1 VSGGTVTITAS
12 QGGDSTY
19 DAAPTVNQNLTI
31 IDDTLTA
38 QTITWSQSLSSL
50 TYGSADTNMTASASS
65 GLGITYI
72 SSDSNVVD
80 VNGTFLKI
88 IGAGTATVSAS
99 QGGNGQYSA
108 ASTVGK
114 NITVSK
120 ANQTIVAANNATSL
134 PNLTKDSGDFEFS
147 PGTKTVKTGTTTNTG
162 LAVTY
167 DSNDTNIVLV
177 TSSGSRLKPVGGGTA
192 TITVTQ
198 AGNVGYNAAS
208 SKTFTV
214 TVTEYSP
221 YSNSL
226 PGMIFWLNGY
236 DINGD
241 GSPDANADFTSI
253 GGKVQ
258 PDGWADIS
266 GNPESASFSQSS
278 TSVQPVYVVQSGKPG
293 LAFGSSQGNNGAHLI
308 GSVPST
314 VSGNVGY
321 TLVIAVKTAGTGG
334 NRFFH
339 FGATSGAAGQVIGHG
354 KNGGYYFNG
363 GGEQTFSGVNFGGN
377 VQVGV
382 FRRKASS
389 TYAQSEFILN
399 GTKKIGTAISGSS
412 SPSIP
417 STGRDMILGAGRNA
431 SGAIAQ
437 QLDNGVIHE
446 VMLFEGDLNDFA
458 VRRLEGYLAYKWG
471 SNARLVNGHPFG
483 SNRPLFGG
491 SQSITVAATNVPHDA
506 ADSNKPFMSTF
517 DDPFVLEGAYAT
529 SGLNIIYETNNSS
542 VLAVNSSGKL
552 NPIGTGLV
560 RVTLKQ
566 PGDSHFSAASN
577 QTFDMK
583 IIGKRPQTLT
593 FTTVNETRIDQ
604 AMDLNG
610 TSSAGLAINYSIT
623 AGGSI
628 ANLSSNR
635 LTFTGTGSVTVR
647 ASQAGNGTYAAA
659 VAVDQTFVV
668 KRPLTL
674 IFNAIGNMGVNQVFD
689 VKASVVDAI
698 SNQAIQVNP
707 TYSIVSGP
715 ATISGNQIT
724 CGNTTGKV
732 VVQAKAT
739 GAAFFTS
746 TATADFNVTSKQG
759 QIIDF
764 KYMEPGGLM
773 AELPLSR
780 KPIPL
785 GRMASATSNLGV
797 SFSLTANPNNAMQII
812 GSGQNAMLVF
822 SKNFTG
828 FGTANEL
835 TVTITAAQAGN
846 GSYNKAADASH
857 DLIIK
862 KPGKTAFFE
871 ERRMD
876 PRYTKERDKFARKLF
891 AKKNLKGL
899 IDLDGDGSITVNDA
913 KLLFDSDD
921 FDSDGDGISNFM
933 ERAFGGDSLSS
944 DAKDTLPRSIKK
956 PGSKKQRITFQQYSS
971 GYNTEGIEY
980 IVESSTDL
988 RTWSTSDV
996 TQVDLNGPS
1005 TAGKGVDVGGGME
1018 RVLWETT
1025 NNRATGKAQ
1034 FLRVRVRTK

>member
-1 VSGGTVTITAS
+1 
-12 QGGDSTY
+12 
-19 DAAPTVNQNLTI
+19 
-31 IDDTLTA
+31 
-38 QTITWSQSLSSL
+38 
-50 TYGSADTNMTASASS
+50 
-65 GLGITYI
+65 
-72 SSDSNVVD
+72 
-80 VNGTFLKI
+80 
-88 IGAGTATVSAS
+88 
-99 QGGNGQYSA
+99 
-108 ASTVGK
+108 
-114 NITVSK
+114 
-120 ANQTIVAANNATSL
+120 
-134 PNLTKDSGDFEFS
+134 
-147 PGTKTVKTGTTTNTG
+147 
-162 LAVTY
+162 
-167 DSNDTNIVLV
+167 
-177 TSSGSRLKPVGGGTA
+177 
-192 TITVTQ
+192 
-198 AGNVGYNAAS
+198 
-208 SKTFTV
+208 
-214 TVTEYSP
+214 
-221 YSNSL
+221 
-226 PGMIFWLNGY
+226 
-236 DINGD
+236 
-241 GSPDANADFTSI
+241 
-253 GGKVQ
+253 
-258 PDGWADIS
+258 
-266 GNPESASFSQSS
+266 
-278 TSVQPVYVVQSGKPG
+278 
-293 LAFGSSQGNNGAHLI
+293 
-308 GSVPST
+308 
-314 VSGNVGY
+314 VGY

-828 FGTANEL
+828 FGTADEL

-846 GSYNKAADASH
+846 GSYHKAADASH